1 LWYQE
6 RERKKKENQCWARGR
21 EKGREEVG
29 GEWWRFRRN
38 AHAYRRPPTDD

>member
-1 LWYQE
+1 LWYEE

-29 GEWWRFRRN
+29 GGVVEV
-38 AHAYRRPPTDD
+38 